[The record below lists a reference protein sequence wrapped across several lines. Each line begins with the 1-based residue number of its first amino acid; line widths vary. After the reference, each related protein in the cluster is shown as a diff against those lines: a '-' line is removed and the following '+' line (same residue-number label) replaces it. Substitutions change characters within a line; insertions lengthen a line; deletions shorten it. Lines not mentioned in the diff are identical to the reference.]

1 MSSENVSNGGAT
13 GGRIPM
19 SKVSSEEKVDPA
31 LLMAEREQQTFD
43 ID

>member
-1 MSSENVSNGGAT
+1 MSGETVST
-13 GGRIPM
+13 GGSKDGRPPM
-19 SKVSSEEKVDPA
+19 AKVSSEEKVDPA